1 MSKLR
6 HQLDEDRSLRD
17 SARELL
23 RKEFDHVRRD
33 VAPRALGERV
43 ADRVGERVD
52 AASDKTIGFVRGH
65 GGALAAAG
73 AAIASA
79 VGLWLARKP
88 LFGRPRPVAAVP
100 AERLEDSRDEEF
112 DKDHGDG

>member
-6 HQLDEDRSLRD
+6 RQLEEDRNLRD

-43 ADRVGERVD
+43 ADRVGEHIE
-52 AASDKTIGFVRGH
+52 AASDSAIGFAGRHRG
-65 GGALAAAG
+65 AIAAAG
-73 AAIASA
+73 GAIASA

-88 LFGRPRPVAAVP
+88 VSGLSKSKLDGRAAG
-100 AERLEDSRDEEF
+100 LEDDRAEAIGEDQGDE
-112 DKDHGDG
+112 